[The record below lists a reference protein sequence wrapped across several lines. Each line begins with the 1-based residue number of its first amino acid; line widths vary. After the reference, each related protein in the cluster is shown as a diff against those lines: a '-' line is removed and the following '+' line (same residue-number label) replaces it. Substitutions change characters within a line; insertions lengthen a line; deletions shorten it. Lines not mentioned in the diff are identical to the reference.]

1 MEKKVWIA
9 VNILAVWLLS
19 LVITTQCAIRET
31 HLRHATEWHTCAEEA
46 SSISKFPSTLNP
58 NTPLKAFEGDF
69 KRGLTAP

>member
-31 HLRHATEWHTCAEEA
+31 HLRHSTEWHTCAEKD
-46 SSISKFPSTLNP
+46 SSISILPNRNY

-69 KRGLTAP
+69 KRGLTTQ